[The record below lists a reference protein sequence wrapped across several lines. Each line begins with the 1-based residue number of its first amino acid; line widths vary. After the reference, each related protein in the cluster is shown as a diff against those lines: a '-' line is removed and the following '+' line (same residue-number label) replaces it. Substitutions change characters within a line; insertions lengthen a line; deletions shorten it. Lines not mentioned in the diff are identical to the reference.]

1 MKECAWSP
9 GDLTEWRLSDA
20 SPRWNLL
27 SATTVLDVRCL
38 TLRPNTERPVT
49 VTLGTNRLVTPEGLG
64 AAVDAAL
71 AGELRRPGEGPPLW
85 DGRAGERIVG
95 ILAAVVGVPE
105 AIA

>member
-1 MKECAWSP
+1 MPFVRGRFDRMALIGGKSALESP
-9 GDLTEWRLSDA
+9 IRDHGARRALPHPA
-20 SPRWNLL
+20 
-27 SATTVLDVRCL
+27 
-38 TLRPNTERPVT
+38 PNRERPVT
-49 VTLGTNRLVTPEGLG
+49 VTFGTNRLVTPEGLG

-85 DGRAGERIVG
+85 DGHAGERIVG